1 MISTLLALCILDRQ
15 RLVSYFTTGSCCSF
29 VIVDVAVAVFAPRRK
44 NSAKCVFMRMQRAA
58 QLVGR
63 NSGLRYFG
71 RTMMSKTSGA
81 DHHNPAPQA
90 HYEAHSAES
99 YEQAFFYEPGA
110 YTEHL
115 CALVR
120 ERLQLNSS
128 AFKISEEPLNLERPR
143 RRRVLLDIGGG
154 TGNFTRMIIKD
165 TNVSAI
171 VVDPFLEQSQCGDD
185 VENVQFVA
193 EPAEAFM
200 MKQDASNNYHD
211 NGDQKN
217 WWKSNYHYVLLKEV
231 AHHFADQDRTHI
243 FRGMWQGL
251 RPLEKNEG
259 GSSLLLITRPQY
271 DIDYPLW
278 DEARQVWAQNQPS
291 LETFVGELR
300 EAGFQEIHHTIE
312 AYPCSVTLE
321 RWQSMV
327 KRRFWSTFSHFSDEQ
342 LKEACEKIAHN
353 EQHRINDGV
362 IKFEDRLLFISAK
375 KV

>member
-1 MISTLLALCILDRQ
+1 
-15 RLVSYFTTGSCCSF
+15 
-29 VIVDVAVAVFAPRRK
+29 
-44 NSAKCVFMRMQRAA
+44 MRMQKAA
-58 QLVGR
+58 QLVVG

-71 RTMMSKTSGA
+71 RTVMSKASSSDS
-81 DHHNPAPQA
+81 DHQHHPAAAPPPQA

-110 YTEHL
+110 YTERL

-120 ERLQLNSS
+120 ERLQLNS
-128 AFKISEEPLNLERPR
+128 ALTVNLAQPR
-143 RRRVLLDIGGG
+143 QRRVLLDIGGG
-154 TGNFTRMIIKD
+154 TGNFTRMIVKD

-200 MKQDASNNYHD
+200 VTQEASDEDHD
-211 NGDQKN
+211 NGDKN
-217 WWKSNYHYVLLKEV
+217 WWKRNYDYVLLKEV
-231 AHHFADQDRTHI
+231 AHHFADQDRSHI

-259 GSSLLLITRPQY
+259 GSSLLLISRPQY

-291 LETFVGELR
+291 LETFVAELR
-300 EAGFQEIHHTIE
+300 QAGFREIHHTIE

-321 RWQSMV
+321 RWQFMV

-342 LKEACEKIAHN
+342 LKEACERIAQN

-375 KV
+375 KL